1 MTEGKVSPDLGV
13 GWLELGMLSLVEG
26 KREETLRHFARARQL
41 APQNPRMPL
50 QTAKAL
56 SQLKRPD
63 EAIQQVL
70 EAVRLD
76 PNFWEARSLLGGGTG
91 LRRSRRRSSKGI
103 RSGIA
108 PPGQSP
114 VSASEPGCGPVQAR
128 PPQRSITRL

>member
-63 EAIQQVL
+63 EAIQQVR

-76 PNFWEARSLLGGGTG
+76 PDFWEARSFLGEG
-91 LRRSRRRSSKGI
+91 LASVVASAKLKGDSKRYCASR
-103 RSGIA
+103 
-108 PPGQSP
+108 P
-114 VSASEPGCGPVQAR
+114 
-128 PPQRSITRL
+128 ITRERIRTWVWPCSGKAAAAKHY